1 MRIGVSRPKNFER
14 ASSTSYRR
22 KSVKERRKSRI
33 RNSANQIP
41 LQLIRDDP
49 WNVIANMRN
58 MFPIHR
64 NIIFLPKRT
73 SLKPPSNLKYLP
85 ITLYS
90 ILKRVSAHHF
100 ILSIL
105 RITLLKLRRTL
116 FILQTTVPDLQDM
129 FFILHSTRLERHDG

>member
-1 MRIGVSRPKNFER
+1 MRIGVSSPKNFGR
-14 ASSTSYRR
+14 TSSTSCGR
-22 KSVKERRKSRI
+22 KSVKERRRSRI

-49 WNVIANMRN
+49 WKVIANMRN
-58 MFPIHR
+58 KFPIHR

-73 SLKPPSNLKYLP
+73 SLNPPSNLKYLP

-90 ILKRVSAHHF
+90 ILKKVSAHHF

-105 RITLLKLRRTL
+105 RITLRKLRGTL
-116 FILQTTVPDLQDM
+116 LILQTTVPDL
-129 FFILHSTRLERHDG
+129 